1 MKAQMEAQKSNR
13 ATKTCK
19 KQPENNH
26 GIRRVSLEKRK
37 SDEKYVTPED
47 LNLALK
53 RSKQISDRVIA
64 DIKQEVR

>member
-37 SDEKYVTPED
+37 SDDKYVTPED

-53 RSKQISDRVIA
+53 RS
-64 DIKQEVR
+64 